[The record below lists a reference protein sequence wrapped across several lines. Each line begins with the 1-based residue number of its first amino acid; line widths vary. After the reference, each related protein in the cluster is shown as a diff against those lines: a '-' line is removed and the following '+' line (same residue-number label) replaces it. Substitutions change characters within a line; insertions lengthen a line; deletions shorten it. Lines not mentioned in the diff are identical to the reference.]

1 MTKNHAKPT
10 KKVLVVDDDA
20 GIRESVRLAL
30 AEQDYLNI
38 EVTECAD
45 VDTGIHQ
52 MTFIIPDVVILD
64 LHMPGKNGWDFLDAM
79 RKDKR
84 LANTKVIMLTV
95 DDTLDNIFKGEE
107 KGIEVY
113 QFLGKPF
120 NIAELQ
126 SLVLNLCSPIKK

>member
-1 MTKNHAKPT
+1 MTKTLAKPT

-20 GIRESVRLAL
+20 GIREAVRLAL
-30 AEQDYLNI
+30 EEQDYLNI
-38 EVTECAD
+38 KVTESAD
-45 VDTGIHQ
+45 VDSGIQQ
-52 MTFIIPDVVILD
+52 MTYIIPDVVILD

-95 DDTLDNIFKGEE
+95 DDTLDNIFKGED
-107 KGIEVY
+107 KGIDVY

-120 NIAELQ
+120 DVAELQ
-126 SLVLNLCSPIKK
+126 SLVLILCTPAKK